1 MKALFWDPI
10 WPATRRLLSEY
21 TWYVLKQSNRK
32 EFDALWTSA
41 ASEFQG
47 FAYGLKFY
55 FTCSYF
61 NDPRIGKNYYALIK
75 SGNDSGGKPYL
86 FNLADFRAFEPG
98 SVDVD
103 IVEPHKLGEIW
114 GGAFWEVRNTIS
126 PDKAD
131 QIMFQTWKSLQ
142 PPPKSASGL
151 ARAFVEEIVK
161 VSKIVVPDSDPQIIR
176 QAFTKRNFG
185 K

>member
-1 MKALFWDPI
+1 MGLNLAGDPEY
-10 WPATRRLLSEY
+10 LLSEY

-55 FTCSYF
+55 FPCSYF
-61 NDPRIGKNYYALIK
+61 KDPRIGKNYYALIK
-75 SGNDSGGKPYL
+75 SGNDSGGNPYL
-86 FNLADFRAFEPG
+86 YNLADFRAFEPG
-98 SVDVD
+98 GSS
-103 IVEPHKLGEIW
+103 EPHKLGEIW

-131 QIMFQTWKSLQ
+131 QIMLETWKSLH
-142 PPPKSASGL
+142 PPVKSAPGL
-151 ARAFVEEIVK
+151 ARTFVEEIVK

-176 QAFTKRNFG
+176 QAFTKR
-185 K
+185 KLEK